1 MLPAN
6 FENLEFSRVPFNFQY
21 LGGLKLNV
29 HIKHVYTDKKNYIS
43 KNESDKVHVHAS

>member
-1 MLPAN
+1 MADIPGYAPAN
-6 FENLEFSRVPFNFQY
+6 FENLEFSECHFQY

-43 KNESDKVHVHAS
+43 KNESD